1 MKKLLTTFVQIVVFL
16 FAAFGGFLENIAPPS
31 QTNPKFAVG
40 LSSFLALIILLIVSA
55 LAKHSPAAKSR
66 KKWVWAGVILFVTAG
81 FAGLLYPWTL
91 GKLTY
96 VYPPAPDQPVAWR
109 VSGLGYTQT
118 ARDFM
123 RNNPGNWTPG
133 KLELQL
139 PYEDI
144 WTDASVEKAKMLL
157 LVNYVS
163 LVLSIAAAIFCL
175 LEANL
180 KVGARS
186 PGPRRAPRL
195 KTTAGKRPQKKNET

>member
-1 MKKLLTTFVQIVVFL
+1 MKKLLTTFIQIVVFL
-16 FAAFGGFLENIAPPS
+16 FAAFGGFLGSVAPPA

-55 LAKHSPAAKSR
+55 LAKESPAAKNR
-66 KKWVWAGVILFVTAG
+66 KKWIWAGIILFVAAG
-81 FAGLLYPWTL
+81 VAGLLYPWTL
-91 GKLTY
+91 SRLTY
-96 VYPPAPDQPVAWR
+96 IYPPPPDEPVAWR
-109 VSGLGYTQT
+109 VNGLEYTQT

-123 RNNPGNWTPG
+123 RDNPGNWTPG

-180 KVGARS
+180 KRS
-186 PGPRRAPRL
+186 APR
-195 KTTAGKRPQKKNET
+195 KGTRAAAHADAGKRP